1 MNDAERDAGARLMLA
16 WRDGD
21 EGAFERLVTAYS
33 GQVFGLLTRFLGRHP
48 AREDLVQEVFLR
60 LSRRGQVKEIED
72 LEAYLFQTAA
82 SVVVDSHRKSAT
94 RHATFHVEYDET
106 AHAPSEFSSERILAG
121 KQDLDRVLT
130 GLRELPERTRH
141 VFMLSRFEHFRHAAI
156 ARKLG
161 ISVSAVEKHLVRAL
175 AHLTECLERSPK

>member
-1 MNDAERDAGARLMLA
+1 MTQRKSKDAVNDQGLLAMSARLRPVLLRYFRRHSFSTSDAE
-16 WRDGD
+16 DG
-21 EGAFERLVTAYS
+21 
-33 GQVFGLLTRFLGRHP
+33 
-48 AREDLVQEVFLR
+48 VQEVFLR

-161 ISVSAVEKHLVRAL
+161 ISVRAVEKHLVRAL